1 MAVQA
6 YRPCFRWPGNGDR
19 RGVHTTMLL
28 ARNLRSR
35 RSWRTSHAGMS
46 EATRPRPAPRHTS
59 RGRAHRCPNVYGA
72 DLREVRFSSL
82 RDRVVLVPQEGFQ
95 LDATLLE
102 NVRFGRPGASDD
114 DVRLA
119 IRTSHRDERSGRE
132 ARVLRRAVA
141 LIGRG

>member
-1 MAVQA
+1 MPQ
-6 YRPCFRWPGNGDR
+6 Y
-19 RGVHTTMLL
+19 
-28 ARNLRSR
+28 
-35 RSWRTSHAGMS
+35 
-46 EATRPRPAPRHTS
+46 
-59 RGRAHRCPNVYGA
+59 VYGA

-119 IRTSHRDERSGRE
+119 IRTSHRDERAGRE